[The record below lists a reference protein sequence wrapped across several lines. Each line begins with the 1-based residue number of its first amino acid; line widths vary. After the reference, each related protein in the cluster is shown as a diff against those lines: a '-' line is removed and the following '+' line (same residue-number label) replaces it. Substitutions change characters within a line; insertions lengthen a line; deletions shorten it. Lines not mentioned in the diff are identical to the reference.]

1 MHTDSSNHQRAW
13 TKQLDSGLADCG
25 IFLSRLPSSFYFF
38 IPGEN
43 STFDSKHSAVLK
55 PLAQSVQLVS
65 AVLFLLGDLMRTK
78 TAGEQEGEY
87 TGAIE
92 TQTSKIPS
100 GVYLTAA
107 IGSMAASAIL
117 KISGQDDWSHF
128 VGHWAPAFL
137 MLGVYNKLV
146 KQNGSDA
153 SSRRLKPQPSAAAA
167 D

>member
-1 MHTDSSNHQRAW
+1 MSINFCLFVSTEIFAQTPQHSTVLKVPSQNV
-13 TKQLDSGLADCG
+13 QLASAV
-25 IFLSRLPSSFYFF
+25 FF
-38 IPGEN
+38 ILGE
-43 STFDSKHSAVLK
+43 
-55 PLAQSVQLVS
+55 
-65 AVLFLLGDLMRTK
+65 LMRTK